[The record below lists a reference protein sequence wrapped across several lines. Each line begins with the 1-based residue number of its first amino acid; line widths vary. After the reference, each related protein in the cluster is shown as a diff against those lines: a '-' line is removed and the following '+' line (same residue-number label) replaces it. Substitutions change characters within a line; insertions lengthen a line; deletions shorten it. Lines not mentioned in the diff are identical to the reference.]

1 MHLKYY
7 TTDDLKTHINE
18 VYEKLKPLAENDEV
32 YTQLNVD
39 FANGMPH
46 GLEGTYC
53 YADKDGYH
61 YRYVERGSVQ
71 RHDIT
76 QSLFEVTYWVIES
89 QVFSM
94 AVEYE
99 RKHRISNQDS
109 RRIMFE
115 KELQFFEALG
125 DDYKRR
131 AENDIKKTLKDY
143 PFQDELFK

>member
-1 MHLKYY
+1 MCY
-7 TTDDLKTHINE
+7 TADELKTYINE
-18 VYEKLKPLAENDEV
+18 VYAKLKPLAENDKV

-39 FANGMPH
+39 FEDEMPH

-53 YADKDGYH
+53 YVDKDGYH

-76 QSLFEVTYWVIES
+76 QSLFEITYWVLES

-115 KELQFFEALG
+115 KELQFFETLG

-131 AENDIKKTLKDY
+131 AKNNIKETLKDY

>member
-7 TTDDLKTHINE
+7 TTDELKTHINE
-18 VYEKLKPLAENDEV
+18 VYAKLKPTAEKDAV
-32 YTQLNVD
+32 YTQSNVD
-39 FANGMPH
+39 FANEMPY

-76 QSLFEVTYWVIES
+76 QSLFEATYWVIES
-89 QVFSM
+89 QIFSM

-99 RKHRISNQDS
+99 RKHRISNLDS
-109 RRIMFE
+109 RRIMF
-115 KELQFFEALG
+115 
-125 DDYKRR
+125 
-131 AENDIKKTLKDY
+131 
-143 PFQDELFK
+143 